1 MYGGQYGPASS
12 FLGPTHSPLPF
23 PDAGPLKALLAP
35 LVGCSSWAVTRYETG
50 HVLFAIIGGLIGGEI
65 VPGKGSNKRT
75 KRTEALGSLVGAM
88 LPAVL
93 FGGLL
98 WGIGGSAAIAFAA
111 LGLIFAGLVAIYL
124 YV

>member
-1 MYGGQYGPASS
+1 
-12 FLGPTHSPLPF
+12 
-23 PDAGPLKALLAP
+23 
-35 LVGCSSWAVTRYETG
+35 
-50 HVLFAIIGGLIGGEI
+50 
-65 VPGKGSNKRT
+65 
-75 KRTEALGSLVGAM
+75 M

-98 WGIGGSAAIAFAA
+98 WGVGGSASMAFAA

>member
-1 MYGGQYGPASS
+1 M
-12 FLGPTHSPLPF
+12 
-23 PDAGPLKALLAP
+23 
-35 LVGCSSWAVTRYETG
+35 
-50 HVLFAIIGGLIGGEI
+50 
-65 VPGKGSNKRT
+65 PGKGPNKRSE
-75 KRTEALGSLVGAM
+75 RSQALWALACAT

-98 WGIGGSAAIAFAA
+98 WGVGGSASMAFAA